1 MRRKETLHISEV
13 LRSFVREYGL
23 ETRLDECSVVAAW
36 GDVIGKAMSQY
47 VDKVY
52 VRDGVLFVHLS
63 SSVVR
68 NELAMNKSTLLERLN
83 AVTGH
88 DTVKDIVFR

>member
-1 MRRKETLHISEV
+1 MRRKDTLHISEV

-23 ETRLDECSVVAAW
+23 ERKLDECSVVEAL
-36 GDVIGKAMSQY
+36 GDVVGKTMMQHVSRA
-47 VDKVY
+47 Y
-52 VRDGVLFVHLS
+52 VREGVLFLHLT

-68 NELAMNKSTLLERLN
+68 SELAMNKSVLLARLN

-88 DTVKDIVFR
+88 DTVRDIVFR

>member
-13 LRSFVREYGL
+13 LRTFVRKYGL
-23 ETRLDECSVVAAW
+23 ESKLDECSAVAAL
-36 GDVIGKAMSQY
+36 GDVIGEAMMQY
-47 VDKVY
+47 VND
-52 VRDGVLFVHLS
+52 VRVREGVMVVCLS

-68 NELAMNKSTLLERLN
+68 SELVMNKSSLLERLN

-88 DTVKDIVFR
+88 DTIKDIVFR